1 MQSPLQL
8 AVQCLTITSGM
19 KNKLLK
25 FCVNLLFWLAVWQVI
40 AMLVDKEVLLP
51 TPLSTLNTLISFGTT
66 KEFWHSTAVS
76 LLRIL
81 GGFVLGTVLGVI
93 GAVLSAKIK
102 LFDLLCSP
110 LLKAVR
116 AAPVAS
122 FIILAFVWLKVG
134 IVPTFISFL
143 MVLPVVWTNVRQGI
157 DSIDAN
163 LLEMA
168 SVFKIPVTKQLINI
182 HIPSV
187 MPSFISSCV
196 TGLGFAWKSGVAA
209 EVICRPPEALGS
221 LLYNA
226 KINLETPQVMALTI
240 VIILISAAFESAV
253 KALARR
259 WDNGNA

>member
-1 MQSPLQL
+1 MQNPLPL
-8 AVQCLTITSGM
+8 AVQCLTVISGM
-19 KNKLLK
+19 QNKYLK
-25 FCVNLLFWLAVWQVI
+25 YGISLLFWLVIWQVA
-40 AMLVDKEVLLP
+40 AMLVAKEVLLP
-51 TPLSTLNTLISFGTT
+51 TLLSTLKALVSFGATA
-66 KEFWHSTAVS
+66 EFWHSAAIS
-76 LLRIL
+76 LLRICSGFAL
-81 GGFVLGTVLGVI
+81 GAVLGVI

-102 LFDLLCSP
+102 LFDLLFSP
-110 LLKAVR
+110 LLKTVR

-157 DSIDAN
+157 DNVDTN

-168 SVFKIPVTKQLINI
+168 KVFRIPITKQLINI

-187 MPSFISSCV
+187 MPPFISSCV

-209 EVICRPPEALGS
+209 EIICRPPEALGS

-226 KINLETPQVMALTI
+226 KINLETPRVMALTI

-259 WDNGNA
+259 WENGKA